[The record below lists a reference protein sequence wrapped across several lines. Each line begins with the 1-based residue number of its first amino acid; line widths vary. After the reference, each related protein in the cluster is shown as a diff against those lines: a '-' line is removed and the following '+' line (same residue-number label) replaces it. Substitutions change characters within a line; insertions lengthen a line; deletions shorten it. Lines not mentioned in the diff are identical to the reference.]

1 VVLEHFVPVGDE
13 ETSSSNQVIPCLH
26 IPGRFLNYYYRQT
39 VQKLSNG
46 NGRSF
51 NGHEPDFPIEK
62 TRLKG
67 AYMLILVSGLGTLGY
82 GLALMT
88 RTVSH
93 NFAQLRKSRV
103 H

>member
-1 VVLEHFVPVGDE
+1 MHRYHEDQSHNYLHF
-13 ETSSSNQVIPCLH
+13 
-26 IPGRFLNYYYRQT
+26 PGRFLNYYYRRT

-67 AYMLILVSGLGTLGY
+67 AYMLIIVSGLGTLGY

-88 RTVSH
+88 RAVRGTHSAVETGPLTDNGCSI
-93 NFAQLRKSRV
+93 SP
-103 H
+103 